1 MANELCM
8 NCFSVK
14 GPYEVCRY
22 CGYVEGTPPEQPH
35 YLRPGTVLKGHFIVG
50 TAIGVGGFGITYKCY
65 DATLGVIVAIKEFFP
80 VGLVNRSP
88 GEMKVGLL
96 SGEKEKQYKNQ
107 IKRFLMEAQSIAQF
121 GKAND
126 IVNVF
131 DYFEENN
138 TAYIVMEYIDGVL
151 LKDYLEKQG
160 ALSPDIA
167 MTIIEPVVEALKK
180 IHASGIIHRDISP
193 DNIFIAGEDSVKVF
207 DFGAA
212 ILNDESG
219 AKEGEKVIKVGCS
232 APEQYRDSAGQGY
245 FTDIYSIGAILY
257 QMITGQ
263 KPIESTERE
272 YKDELKSPLE
282 LGFDI
287 EPNLD
292 RAIMEALAVQPALRF
307 QGIQQFD
314 DAINGK
320 RKAEYPKVKL
330 RIRKRKRIMVACM
343 SLLALAAIGVG
354 GLFFNNK
361 IKHSDKL
368 YNENAKIEKA
378 TDIVVWVDND
388 KMKDTVEKTVSRANM
403 KVKSAVKS
411 TKTSDGG
418 QFTKEQKAENPKI
431 TVEVKNISDKN
442 SGYKDMDAA
451 LKAAKDGKEKYP
463 DMIQT
468 DDITDITSGEK
479 KMVSLKDNVYA
490 MLNLRD
496 YSYMSAYSKY
506 YPDMKQMP
514 TSFDIVL
521 MYALKDIQTSRD
533 KKSLMESR
541 WYGKDGDYDNC
552 KTVELDEILKNAGSG
567 SESVYIDRK
576 YRTLLSLYQNST
588 DVNSDGTWDSSDE
601 DIKSSIKQFDDV
613 SADTVSWLKDKNNYG
628 KKQFE
633 SNSENY
639 LKGINIISGIEY
651 RKELYKTQA
660 AESDGYRLLIPV
672 IDGKMLVRYTG
683 TFSIFDNDDKD
694 KKLASER
701 LLYYMVAQD
710 DFEDGEIQ
718 NYPLVLSSNGLEAAT
733 AISGQRSLEKMI
745 KEIQTPCIM
754 LNTND
759 GKINEK

>member
-219 AKEGEKVIKVGCS
+219 VKEGEKVIKVGYS

-245 FTDIYSIGAILY
+245 FTDIYLIGAILY

-272 YKDELKSPLE
+272 YKDEPKSPLE

>member
-167 MTIIEPVVEALKK
+167 MIIIEPVVEALKK

-219 AKEGEKVIKVGCS
+219 AKEGEKVIKVGYS

>member
-126 IVNVF
+126 IGNVF

-219 AKEGEKVIKVGCS
+219 AKEGEKVIKVGYS

>member
-219 AKEGEKVIKVGCS
+219 AKEGEKVIKVGYS

-468 DDITDITSGEK
+468 DDITDITSNEK

-567 SESVYIDRK
+567 SESVYIDKK

-601 DIKSSIKQFDDV
+601 DIKSSIRQFDDV
-613 SADTVSWLKDKNNYG
+613 SEDTVSWLKDKNNYG

>member
-219 AKEGEKVIKVGCS
+219 AKEGEKVIKVGYS

-468 DDITDITSGEK
+468 DDITDITSNEK

-733 AISGQRSLEKMI
+733 AISGQRSLGKMI

>member
-1 MANELCM
+1 M

-107 IKRFLMEAQSIAQF
+107 IKRFLMEAKSIAQF

-219 AKEGEKVIKVGCS
+219 AKEGEKVIKVGYS

-330 RIRKRKRIMVACM
+330 CIRKRKRIMVACM

>member
-1 MANELCM
+1 
-8 NCFSVK
+8 
-14 GPYEVCRY
+14 
-22 CGYVEGTPPEQPH
+22 
-35 YLRPGTVLKGHFIVG
+35 
-50 TAIGVGGFGITYKCY
+50 
-65 DATLGVIVAIKEFFP
+65 
-80 VGLVNRSP
+80 
-88 GEMKVGLL
+88 MKVGLL

-219 AKEGEKVIKVGCS
+219 AKEGEKVIKVGYS

>member
-80 VGLVNRSP
+80 VGLVNRSL

-219 AKEGEKVIKVGCS
+219 AKEGEKVIKVGYS

-330 RIRKRKRIMVACM
+330 CIRKRKRIMVACM

>member
-219 AKEGEKVIKVGCS
+219 AKEGEKVIKVGYS

-411 TKTSDGG
+411 TKASDGG

-479 KMVSLKDNVYA
+479 KMVSLKDNVYS

-567 SESVYIDRK
+567 SESVYIDKK

>member
-219 AKEGEKVIKVGCS
+219 AKEGEKVIKVGYS

-330 RIRKRKRIMVACM
+330 RIRKRKRIMVAGM
-343 SLLALAAIGVG
+343 SLLALAAIGVC

-442 SGYKDMDAA
+442 SGYKDMDAT

>member
-219 AKEGEKVIKVGCS
+219 AKEGEKVIKVGYS

-651 RKELYKTQA
+651 RKEFYKTQA

>member
-219 AKEGEKVIKVGCS
+219 AKEGEKVIKVGYS

-745 KEIQTPCIM
+745 EEIQTPCIM

>member
-88 GEMKVGLL
+88 REMKVGLL

-219 AKEGEKVIKVGCS
+219 AKEGEKVIKVGYS

-330 RIRKRKRIMVACM
+330 CIRKRKRIMVACM

>member
-219 AKEGEKVIKVGCS
+219 AKEGEKVIKVGYS

-745 KEIQTPCIM
+745 KEIQAPCIM

>member
-35 YLRPGTVLKGHFIVG
+35 YLRSGTVLKGHFIVG

-219 AKEGEKVIKVGCS
+219 AKEGEKVIKVGYS

>member
-167 MTIIEPVVEALKK
+167 MTIIEPVVKALKK

-219 AKEGEKVIKVGCS
+219 AKEGEKVIKVGYS

>member
-219 AKEGEKVIKVGCS
+219 AKEGEKVIKVGYS

-479 KMVSLKDNVYA
+479 KMVSFKDNVYA

>member
-160 ALSPDIA
+160 ALLPDIA

-219 AKEGEKVIKVGCS
+219 AKEGEKVIKVGYS

>member
-219 AKEGEKVIKVGCS
+219 AKEGEKVIKVGYS

-442 SGYKDMDAA
+442 SGYIDMDAA

>member
-219 AKEGEKVIKVGCS
+219 AKEGEKVIKVGYS
-232 APEQYRDSAGQGY
+232 AQEQYRDSAGQGY

-506 YPDMKQMP
+506 YADMKQMP

-613 SADTVSWLKDKNNYG
+613 SEDTVSWLKDKNNYG

>member
-88 GEMKVGLL
+88 GEMKVGFL

-219 AKEGEKVIKVGCS
+219 AKEGEKVIKVGYS

>member
-219 AKEGEKVIKVGCS
+219 AKEGEKVIKVGYS

-745 KEIQTPCIM
+745 KEIHTPCIM

>member
-219 AKEGEKVIKVGCS
+219 AKEGEKVIKVGYS

-330 RIRKRKRIMVACM
+330 CIRKRKRIMVACM

-521 MYALKDIQTSRD
+521 MYGLKDIQTSRD

>member
-219 AKEGEKVIKVGCS
+219 AKEGEKVIKVGYS

-521 MYALKDIQTSRD
+521 MYALKDIQTSLD

>member
-219 AKEGEKVIKVGCS
+219 AKEGEKVIKVGYS

-330 RIRKRKRIMVACM
+330 CIRKRKRIMVACM

-639 LKGINIISGIEY
+639 LKGINIILGIEY

>member
-219 AKEGEKVIKVGCS
+219 AKEGEKVIKVGYS

-292 RAIMEALAVQPALRF
+292 RSIMEALAVQPALRF

-330 RIRKRKRIMVACM
+330 RIRKRKRITVACM

-613 SADTVSWLKDKNNYG
+613 SADAVSWLKDKNNYG

-633 SNSENY
+633 SNSGNY

-718 NYPLVLSSNGLEAAT
+718 NYPLVLSSNGLEAAA
-733 AISGQRSLEKMI
+733 AISGQRNLEKMI

>member
-65 DATLGVIVAIKEFFP
+65 DATLGVIVAIKEFFT

-219 AKEGEKVIKVGCS
+219 AKEGEKVIKVGYS

-733 AISGQRSLEKMI
+733 AILGQRSLEKMI

>member
-207 DFGAA
+207 DFGAV

-219 AKEGEKVIKVGCS
+219 AKEGEKVIKVGYS

>member
-193 DNIFIAGEDSVKVF
+193 DNIFIAGEDTVKVF

-219 AKEGEKVIKVGCS
+219 VKEGEKVIKVGYS

>member
-219 AKEGEKVIKVGCS
+219 AKEGEKVIKVGYS

-733 AISGQRSLEKMI
+733 AISGQRSLGKMI

>member
-219 AKEGEKVIKVGCS
+219 VKEGEKVIKVGYS

-479 KMVSLKDNVYA
+479 KMVSLKENVYA

>member
-219 AKEGEKVIKVGCS
+219 AKEGEKVIKVGYS

-292 RAIMEALAVQPALRF
+292 RAIMEAWAVQPALRF

-479 KMVSLKDNVYA
+479 KMVSFKDNVYA

>member
-219 AKEGEKVIKVGCS
+219 VKEGEKVIKVGYS

-710 DFEDGEIQ
+710 NFEDGEIQ

>member
-219 AKEGEKVIKVGCS
+219 AKEGEKVIKVGYS

-378 TDIVVWVDND
+378 TDRVVWVDND

-411 TKTSDGG
+411 TKASDGG

-479 KMVSLKDNVYA
+479 KMVSLKDNVYS

-567 SESVYIDRK
+567 SESVYIDKK

>member
-219 AKEGEKVIKVGCS
+219 AKEGEKVIKVGYS

-468 DDITDITSGEK
+468 DDITDITSNEK

-613 SADTVSWLKDKNNYG
+613 SEDTVSWLKDKNNYG

-745 KEIQTPCIM
+745 KEIHTPCIM

>member
-1 MANELCM
+1 ME
-8 NCFSVK
+8 
-14 GPYEVCRY
+14 R
-22 CGYVEGTPPEQPH
+22 Q
-35 YLRPGTVLKGHFIVG
+35 
-50 TAIGVGGFGITYKCY
+50 GVGGFGITYKCY

-219 AKEGEKVIKVGCS
+219 AKEGEKVIKVGYS

-660 AESDGYRLLIPV
+660 AERDGYRLLIPV

>member
-219 AKEGEKVIKVGCS
+219 AKEGEKVIKVGYS

-330 RIRKRKRIMVACM
+330 CIRKRKRIMVACM

-552 KTVELDEILKNAGSG
+552 KTVEFDEILKNAGSG

>member
-219 AKEGEKVIKVGCS
+219 AKEGEKVIKVGYS

-263 KPIESTERE
+263 KPIESTEKE

>member
-219 AKEGEKVIKVGCS
+219 AKEGEKVIKVGYS